1 MIELTRYW
9 QPAKNQLTQTLQSAP
24 TEQSS
29 HPPQRR
35 RFVFIHVYDDVLS
48 HISTFIFVNKL
59 SLSMHEWAIV
69 KYKCIC
75 FFEKMIWIILECN
88 YLRTLLI
95 LNIVI
100 F

>member
-35 RFVFIHVYDDVLS
+35 RFMFIHVYDDVLS

-59 SLSMHEWAIV
+59 SLSVHEWAIV

-75 FFEKMIWIILECN
+75 FFWKNDMN
-88 YLRTLLI
+88 
-95 LNIVI
+95 NIRV
-100 F
+100 